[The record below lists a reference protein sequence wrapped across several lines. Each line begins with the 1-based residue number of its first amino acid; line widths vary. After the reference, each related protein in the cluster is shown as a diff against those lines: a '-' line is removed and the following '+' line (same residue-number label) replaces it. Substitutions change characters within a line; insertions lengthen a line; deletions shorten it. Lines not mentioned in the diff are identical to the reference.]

1 MSNVSLD
8 QSQGVVITGG
18 DAAGIGFLEVFQA
31 VLQRIP
37 SISYTVV
44 DGTLGGRVKDQGASL
59 GAFIDHLKK
68 NKDLPFVK
76 ASGRT
81 PGNKIDSLSALLTEF
96 FGYPALPESI
106 PVLVNKSPNAKLRS
120 AGDLLLARGPNSLVT
135 DFSAQGFPFTP
146 QTPITIATPHQ
157 EHEAHAK
164 TGNHLIENDNTPVQV
179 VFRTDSGEE
188 TVILDSNFSAQSPFE
203 IYGVDAQSVKSF
215 IEQELKDC
223 LEKGEVPI
231 FAAKTT
237 VLGNL
242 DGVFFAQFKE
252 LMKTYGPQFTQV
264 GIPLLSPYYENGVP
278 NQEGTI
284 IDAVA
289 SRLEQPWSEVN
300 LGKPVRY
307 IMPNGKDYGVWMQSS
322 LEERKASSTQ
332 ADHRQ
337 ADVTGIRWSAGT
349 GELYNTDKHQKAAA
363 DGVLE
368 IRVAGE
374 VKQSIPLK
382 KGDPLGVIYN
392 SAEDIRY
399 QARATLAY
407 AKETGADQI
416 LFDFDANNP
425 YYGNYIPLIQQVM
438 RDEFPEL
445 QDKVQFVS
453 PTEAC
458 ALLNGSVQGKWIEA
472 GPNLIVDIRTDQ
484 LPAQRGIVISYD
496 SSGINY
502 VDGKV
507 CKVMDEFPTGTDIQ
521 NMDTYIQT
529 GHLRTDITPS
539 VRVAVGWLRSLNTQE
554 TKNLADKLEEAFINI
569 TKAGIVSPL
578 LKAKWPKDNQD
589 YQKTTPIASDARVV
603 AAALD
608 AELSRLLGD
617 PREIQVQKETR
628 LAVLSAKLDLNRKR
642 DGWLPEMALAQMED
656 EFPLLGELQPS
667 LVHAI
672 EVAFVDWQEKDG
684 VRLNQERESNND
696 HLGSFMGPIWSQ
708 LRLNVTGGRS
718 AV

>member
-1 MSNVSLD
+1 MSNVELD
-8 QSQGVVITGG
+8 QSKGVIITGG
-18 DAAGIGFLEVFQA
+18 DAAGIGFLEVFQS
-31 VLQRIP
+31 VLERIP
-37 SISYTVV
+37 SIPYTVV
-44 DGTLGGRVKDQGASL
+44 DGTLGGRIEDQGASL
-59 GAFIDHLKK
+59 ETFIDHLSN

-81 PGNKIDSLSALLTEF
+81 PGNKIDVLSGLLTKF
-96 FGYPALPESI
+96 FGYPELPESI
-106 PVLVNKSPNAKLRS
+106 PVLVNKSPNAKIRS

-135 DFSAQGFPFTP
+135 DFSGQGFPFTP
-146 QTPITIATPHQ
+146 QTPITIATPNQNHD
-157 EHEAHAK
+157 AHAK
-164 TGNHLIENDNTPVQV
+164 TQHHLIQNDSTAVQV
-179 VFRTDSGEE
+179 VFRTRSRDE
-188 TVILDSNFSAQSPFE
+188 TVILDSNFSENSPFE

-223 LEKGEVPI
+223 LQKGEVPI

-252 LMKTYGPQFTQV
+252 LMETYGPQFTQA
-264 GIPLLSPYYENGVP
+264 GIPLPSPYYENGVP

-289 SRLEQPWSEVN
+289 SRLEQPWNEVN

-307 IMPNGKDYGVWMQSS
+307 IMPNGKDYGVWMQES
-322 LEERKASSTQ
+322 LEARKQNSVK
-332 ADHRQ
+332 ADHGQ
-337 ADVTGIRWSAGT
+337 AEVTGIRWSAGT
-349 GELYNTDKHQKAAA
+349 GELYNTDKHRKAQD
-363 DGVLE
+363 DGTLE
-368 IRVAGE
+368 IRIDGQTA
-374 VKQSIPLK
+374 QSIDLK

-392 SAEDIRY
+392 KAEDIRY

-407 AKETGADQI
+407 AKETSADHI

-425 YYGNYIPLIQQVM
+425 YYGKYIPLIKQVM
-438 RDEFPEL
+438 SEEFPEL

-453 PTEAC
+453 PTQAC
-458 ALLNGSVQGKWIEA
+458 ALLNGSVTGKWIEA

-502 VDGKV
+502 VGGKV

-539 VRVAVGWLRSLNTQE
+539 VRVAVGWLRSLKTEE
-554 TKNLADKLEEAFINI
+554 TENLADKLEEAFINI

-578 LKAKWPKDNQD
+578 LKAKWPKDHPNYKD
-589 YQKTTPIASDARVV
+589 TKPIASDARVV

-608 AELSRLLGD
+608 AELSRLLQES
-617 PREIQVQKETR
+617 RELQVQKETR
-628 LAVLSAKLDLNRKR
+628 LSVLSANLDLDRQR
-642 DGWLPEMALAQMED
+642 DGWLPEMALTEMNN
-656 EFPLLGELQPS
+656 EFPLSGELQSS

-672 EVAFVDWQEKDG
+672 EVAYVDWQEKDG
-684 VRLNQERESNND
+684 VRLNQERKSNDD
-696 HLGSFMGPIWSQ
+696 HLGSLMGSIWSQ
-708 LRLNVTGGRS
+708 MRLNITGGRS